1 MIEPIKPPVLPHE
14 VAQGIFPTGALL
26 RLENGYPGPEVR
38 WIRTEGLH
46 RLEVDLREWTARL
59 VSELEAE
66 LERRQVVVVVAE
78 GSLSGTSVS
87 LVETSESRG
96 KPASRPK
103 KAGALPTLRV
113 WVSEVKAPDREAGR
127 GPFLS
132 AELESETG
140 DFSASYAVNSKVMG
154 FKDAFQELK
163 QSILEDA
170 RFQVWLKKRQEEVK
184 QD

>member
-1 MIEPIKPPVLPHE
+1 
-14 VAQGIFPTGALL
+14 
-26 RLENGYPGPEVR
+26 
-38 WIRTEGLH
+38 
-46 RLEVDLREWTARL
+46 
-59 VSELEAE
+59 
-66 LERRQVVVVVAE
+66 
-78 GSLSGTSVS
+78 
-87 LVETSESRG
+87 
-96 KPASRPK
+96 
-103 KAGALPTLRV
+103 
-113 WVSEVKAPDREAGR
+113 VSEVKAPDREAGR

-140 DFSASYAVNSKVMG
+140 DFSASSAVNSKVMG